1 MKIATSR
8 LLFLITILSIS
19 LNGFASHKIYLLHGF
34 GGLKLQMEELDKA
47 LSNDR
52 YITENYSYQSI
63 SEDLDTIGK
72 ELYLKVKSEHYDTVS
87 FITHSMGGL
96 VVRAMYKYI
105 AHAND
110 FPKVY
115 RIVMIAPPNGGTEVA
130 DFFAKRPNISKLSPN
145 ISHMTTDSTSLANQ
159 LPKPNCEVGIIAGIR
174 GRKPWFNPFL
184 KSDNDGTISNIRT
197 RLGVETDYVEVVD
210 THDIIT
216 LNPKVVSFT
225 TNFIRSGH
233 FVADG
238 KQQ

>member
-1 MKIATSR
+1 MKATRLR
-8 LLFLITILSIS
+8 LLILICALSVS
-19 LNGFASHKIYLLHGF
+19 LNGFSSHKIYLLHGF

-47 LSNDR
+47 LTKDS
-52 YITENYSYQSI
+52 YITENYTYQSI

-87 FITHSMGGL
+87 FVTHSMGGL

-130 DFFAKRPNISKLSPN
+130 DFFAKRPNIAKLSPN

-184 KSDNDGTISNIRT
+184 KNDNDGTISKNRT
-197 RLGVETDYVEVVD
+197 RLGVETDYTEVID

-216 LNPKVVSFT
+216 LNPKVVRLT
-225 TNFIRSGH
+225 TNFIRVGH
-233 FVADG
+233 FVAGDRR
-238 KQQ
+238 K